1 MIYFELDSI
10 GNRVS
15 MGLTDRRKTVEISA
29 IGGELLIDITPLLLP
44 WGRGHLFLTVKKKM
58 MMVTA
63 MELY

>member
-1 MIYFELDSI
+1 
-10 GNRVS
+10 